1 MTKAFSKLTI
11 LILFAACTGNSPY
24 PGFAKARHG
33 IYYQL
38 HTLGDSGRKAMYGD
52 YITADIE
59 YITMQDSVFFS
70 GRRKLLLEDSE
81 KKGLIDRCFLM
92 LNQGEK
98 ATFIISADDFFHKT
112 LESELPLFIAAGSVM
127 KVVIEMIDIQT
138 EEEYELEKVAF
149 LNWIDDFGEYERVIL
164 QQFINE
170 EEMPVEP
177 TSTGLYYLKIN
188 PGNGNTIEI
197 GDTVTVNYEGKFLHG
212 KFFDSTVRRNQPF
225 QFVYGTEWQV
235 VKGLEEAIG
244 MMSEGEKSMFILP
257 SELAFGTEGSST
269 GIIPPFTSLIFEVE
283 IIAVN

>member
-1 MTKAFSKLTI
+1 MIKAFSTF
-11 LILFAACTGNSPY
+11 LILFLLAACTSNSPY
-24 PGFAKARHG
+24 PGFTKGRHG

-38 HTLGDSGRKAMYGD
+38 HTLGESGRKAKYGD

-59 YITMQDSVFFS
+59 YLTLEDSVFFS
-70 GRRKLLLEDSE
+70 GRRKLLLEDTE
-81 KKGLIDRCFLM
+81 KKGLIDRCFAM
-92 LNQGEK
+92 MNQGES

-112 LESELPLFIAAGSVM
+112 LESELPQFITPGGNM
-127 KVVIEMIDIQT
+127 KVGIEMIDIQT
-138 EEEYELEKVAF
+138 EEEYELEKEAF
-149 LNWIDDFGEYERVIL
+149 LNWIEDFGDYERVIL
-164 QQFINE
+164 QQFIRE
-170 EEMPVEP
+170 EKMAVEP
-177 TSTGLYYLKIN
+177 TSTGLYYLMIEE
-188 PGNGNTIEI
+188 GNGKKIEI

-225 QFVYGTEWQV
+225 QFVFGTEWQV

-283 IIAVN
+283 ILGVN